1 MPPASRTNMTTASS
15 QSSALPPEQIYERLR
30 AVVTERLFL
39 TPEQIEALR
48 PDLPIVQ
55 GLQLDSLAQVTLL
68 AGIEDEFHIELD
80 MEDRQHITT
89 IGDLVTLI
97 QQRWAAN

>member
-1 MPPASRTNMTTASS
+1 MTNASS
-15 QSSALPPEQIYERLR
+15 PSPALSPEQIYDRLR
-30 AVVTERLFL
+30 AVVTERLDL
-39 TPEQIEALR
+39 TPEQIDDLS

-80 MEDRQHITT
+80 MDDRQGITT

-97 QQRWAAN
+97 QQRSAAH

>member
-1 MPPASRTNMTTASS
+1 MISSS
-15 QSSALPPEQIYERLR
+15 QSAGLQPDQIFERLR
-30 AVVTERLFL
+30 AIVTDRLVL
-39 TPEQIEALR
+39 TPEQIDALS

-55 GLQLDSLAQVTLL
+55 GLQLDSLAQVTLI

-80 MEDRQHITT
+80 MDDRQRITT

-97 QQRWAAN
+97 QQRSAAN

>member
-1 MPPASRTNMTTASS
+1 MINGSN
-15 QSSALPPEQIYERLR
+15 SSAQAPEQIFERLR
-30 AVVTERLFL
+30 AIVTDRLVL
-39 TPEQIEALR
+39 TPEQLDALS

-55 GLQLDSLAQVTLL
+55 GLQLDSLAQVTLI

-80 MEDRQHITT
+80 MDDRQSITT

-97 QQRWAAN
+97 QQRSAAN

>member
-1 MPPASRTNMTTASS
+1 MTNPSS
-15 QSSALPPEQIYERLR
+15 QSPALSPAEIYERLR
-30 AVVTERLFL
+30 AVVTDRLDL
-39 TPEQIEALR
+39 TPEQIDALH

-80 MEDRQHITT
+80 MEDRQHIST

-97 QQRWAAN
+97 QQRSAAN

>member
-1 MPPASRTNMTTASS
+1 MITSS
-15 QSSALPPEQIYERLR
+15 QSSAFPPEQIYQRLL
-30 AVVTERLFL
+30 AVVADRLVL
-39 TPEQIEALR
+39 TPEQIDAIN

-80 MEDRQHITT
+80 MEDRQHINTVS
-89 IGDLVTLI
+89 DLVMLI
-97 QQRWAAN
+97 QRRAVAPN

>member
-1 MPPASRTNMTTASS
+1 MTTADS
-15 QSSALPPEQIYERLR
+15 QPTALPPEQIFERLR
-30 AVVTERLFL
+30 AVVTERLDL
-39 TPEQIEALR
+39 TPEQIDNLH

-55 GLQLDSLAQVTLL
+55 GLELDSLAQVTLI

-97 QQRWAAN
+97 QQRSAAN

>member
-1 MPPASRTNMTTASS
+1 MTNASS
-15 QSSALPPEQIYERLR
+15 PSPALPPEQIYGRLR
-30 AVVTERLFL
+30 AVVTERLDL
-39 TPEQIEALR
+39 TPEQIDDLS

-80 MEDRQHITT
+80 MDDRQGITT

-97 QQRWAAN
+97 QQRSAAH

>member
-1 MPPASRTNMTTASS
+1 MTTAST
-15 QSSALPPEQIYERLR
+15 QTSAIPPEQIYERLR
-30 AVVTERLFL
+30 ALVTERLVL
-39 TPEQIEALR
+39 TPEQIETLR

-55 GLQLDSLAQVTLL
+55 GLQLDSLAQVTLI

-89 IGDLVTLI
+89 IGDLVALI
-97 QQRWAAN
+97 EKRSAAN

>member
-1 MPPASRTNMTTASS
+1 MQPAPKMNMSTVTS
-15 QSSALPPEQIYERLR
+15 QPSAVPPEQIYERLR
-30 AVVTERLFL
+30 AIVTERLML
-39 TPEQIEALR
+39 SSEQIDALS

-55 GLQLDSLAQVTLL
+55 GLQLDSLAQVTLI

-80 MEDRQHITT
+80 MDDRQSVTT

-97 QQRWAAN
+97 QQRAAA

>member
-1 MPPASRTNMTTASS
+1 MSTASS
-15 QSSALPPEQIYERLR
+15 QPALPPGQIYERLR
-30 AVVTERLFL
+30 ALVSDRLML
-39 TPEQIEALR
+39 SAEQVDALS

-55 GLQLDSLAQVTLL
+55 GLQLDSLAQVTLI

-80 MEDRQHITT
+80 MDDRQSINT

-97 QQRWAAN
+97 QQRAAA